1 MGRNHRVNC
10 SPKDE
15 EVKGGSGRDRR
26 DDRFEDGTGLT
37 AHFLVVSVLDRVI
50 HQHVAGALHAQRLA
64 LDLGGLGELA
74 GGDGDGGKPLD
85 LEPYSVVQTARRA

>member
-1 MGRNHRVNC
+1 M
-10 SPKDE
+10 DE
-15 EVKGGSGRDRR
+15 GVKGGSGGDRR
-26 DDRFEDGTGLT
+26 DDRFEDGARLFT
-37 AHFLVVSVLDRVI
+37 HFLVRRVLDRVI
-50 HQHVAGALHAQRLA
+50 DQEIARLLHAQRLA

>member
-37 AHFLVVSVLDRVI
+37 AHFLIGGILDRVI
-50 HQHVAGALHAQRLA
+50 HQKVARTLHAQRPA
-64 LDLGGLGELA
+64 LDFGGLSELA

-85 LEPYSVVQTARRA
+85 FEPYSVVQTARRA